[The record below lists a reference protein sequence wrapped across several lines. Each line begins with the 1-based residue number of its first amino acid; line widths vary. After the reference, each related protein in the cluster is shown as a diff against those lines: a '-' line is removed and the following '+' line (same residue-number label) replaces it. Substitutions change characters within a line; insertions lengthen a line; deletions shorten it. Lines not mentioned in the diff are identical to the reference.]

1 MNQRIARIVKK
12 LERKLSRLQARNRQ
26 KILKMIRQ
34 LSAQIATET
43 NPTRRDDI
51 NNLLAT
57 ALADLHRDAAV
68 LAIIAQLEI
77 LREETG
83 SERDY
88 QEWLS
93 ALMLALLQQNTRK
106 YLNIVLTRTPQTLR
120 TYITHYDNAGRRVP
134 SYQAQKTEVRN
145 QGSYGELLLASA
157 LFFGSRS
164 GFDVV
169 RQARGET
176 PYKMIV
182 RVRSVTRER
191 SGHAALEGK
200 RVRRD
205 TAFNF
210 GQDGGQAM
218 HLSELAPS
226 HLINCG
232 HVEVMV

>member
-1 MNQRIARIVKK
+1 MTLLRR
-12 LERKLSRLQARNRQ
+12 LSTQITNETIPRDREQTA
-26 KILKMIRQ
+26 
-34 LSAQIATET
+34 SA
-43 NPTRRDDI
+43 
-51 NNLLAT
+51 LAT
-57 ALADLHRDAAV
+57 ALAGIHRDAA
-68 LAIIAQLEI
+68 LFAIIAQLEI
-77 LREETG
+77 LGEETG
-83 SERDY
+83 DISAYE
-88 QEWLS
+88 EWLAA
-93 ALMLALLQQNTRK
+93 ALLALLQQSTRR
-106 YLNIVLTRTPQTLR
+106 YLNIVLTRTPATLR
-120 TYITHYDNAGRRVP
+120 TYVTHYDSAGRRVP

-157 LFFGSRS
+157 MYFGSRS

-169 RQARGET
+169 RQGRGET

-210 GQDGGQAM
+210 GQDGGVAM
-218 HLSELAPS
+218 HLSELAPAN
-226 HLINCG
+226 LINCG